1 MVEPAESNRDALLL
15 DPATRVTCPK
25 CEHEFS
31 LEEGFAKKSLE
42 AIEAAS
48 QGSLARLQADARAVE
63 EKRAAAKAAQA
74 EALLQEQI
82 KDQLA
87 IFEAQKAQHAE
98 AIERMRRLD
107 REAAELRE
115 ADFKK
120 RLVDQAE
127 QLAAAESARV
137 ELTAREKALAAQEAG
152 LGERIEREAT
162 LRAAAL
168 AEQARTDLEGQLKAQ
183 AEQIAAFQATELQI
197 RKDRADL
204 EAKQAQL
211 ELDVQRKIDEERK
224 QIVDS
229 VRATEAEKAKLRE
242 ADMQKKLSDALTR
255 VEDMQRQL
263 EQGSQQAQ
271 GEVLELLLEE
281 QLAAAFPIDSISEVK
296 KGVRGGDAVHTVRT
310 RSEQVAGIILWEA
323 KRAQRWSGAWPAK
336 LKEDMR
342 EASAVAGVIVTTS
355 FPSDWPDGQ
364 LFGLYDGVWLTSAP
378 AAIPMA
384 AVLREGLLE
393 AHKARVAVA
402 NKGEKMEAV
411 YDYLT
416 SPQFAHKLKAV
427 YDVFENQR
435 KELHTERTAM
445 LQRWKRREKQIE
457 QATVQL
463 IGIAGDLQ
471 GLAQQELPALELA
484 PGALEAP
491 EAGEEDG
498 DEDGEV

>member
-1 MVEPAESNRDALLL
+1 MVKPEQSNRDALLL
-15 DPATRVTCPK
+15 DPVTRVTCPK

-48 QGSLARLQADARAVE
+48 EGSMARLQADARAIE

-74 EALLQEQI
+74 EALLQEQLR
-82 KDQLA
+82 DQQA
-87 IFEAQKAQHAE
+87 IFEAQKAQHAD
-98 AIERMRRLD
+98 AIERMRKLD
-107 REAAELRE
+107 REAAQLRE
-115 ADFKK
+115 ADLKK
-120 RLVDQAE
+120 RLRDQAE
-127 QLAAAESARV
+127 QIAAAEKARV
-137 ELTAREKALAAQEAG
+137 ELAAREKALVAQEAG

-162 LRAAAL
+162 SRAAAL
-168 AEQARTDLEGQLKAQ
+168 AEKARSEFEGQLKAQ
-183 AEQIAAFQATELQI
+183 ADQIAAFQATELQL
-197 RKDRADL
+197 RKDRSDL

-211 ELDVQRKIDEERK
+211 ELDVQRKLDEERK
-224 QIVDS
+224 QIADS

-281 QLAAAFPIDSISEVK
+281 QLAAAFPIDSITEVK

-323 KRAQRWSGAWPAK
+323 KRAQRWSGAWPSK

-364 LFGLYDGVWLTSAP
+364 LFGLYDGVWLASAP

-435 KELHTERTAM
+435 KELNAERTAM
-445 LQRWKRREKQIE
+445 LQRWKRREKQI
-457 QATVQL
+457 QLATVQL

-471 GLAQQELPALELA
+471 GLAQQDLPALELE
-484 PGALEAP
+484 PMALE
-491 EAGEEDG
+491 ELDEQGEEDG
-498 DEDGEV
+498 E